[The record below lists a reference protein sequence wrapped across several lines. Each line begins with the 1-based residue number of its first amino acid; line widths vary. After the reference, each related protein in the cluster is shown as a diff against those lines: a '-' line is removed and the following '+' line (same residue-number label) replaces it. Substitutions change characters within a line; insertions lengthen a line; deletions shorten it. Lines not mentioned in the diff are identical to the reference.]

1 MIDYVIGWTIIFAS
15 EWGLVVLDSAIRQGS
30 CNNSIWVS
38 ELGDLVSAPSLTGY
52 YQPSSLPAL
61 IGSQA

>member
-1 MIDYVIGWTIIFAS
+1 MIDDSNKTTTISAS
-15 EWGLVVLDSAIRQGS
+15 ELGLVVLDSAIRQGS
-30 CNNSIWVS
+30 CVNSKWVS